1 MATYIFQATF
11 FVAWL
16 SLDQRRVESNR
27 NGVIPCYVHR
37 DWKPNA
43 FSQVEPLQK
52 FFSKVLAKYLFKT
65 PVKVL

>member
-1 MATYIFQATF
+1 
-11 FVAWL
+11 
-16 SLDQRRVESNR
+16 LDQRRVESNR

-52 FFSKVLAKYLFKT
+52 LFSKVLAKYLFKT
-65 PVKVL
+65 PVKVT